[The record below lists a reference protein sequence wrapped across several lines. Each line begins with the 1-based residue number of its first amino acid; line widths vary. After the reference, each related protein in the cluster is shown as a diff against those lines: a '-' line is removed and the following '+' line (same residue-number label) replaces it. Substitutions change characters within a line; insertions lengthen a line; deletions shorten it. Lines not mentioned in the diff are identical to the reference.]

1 MPTMKITYSYG
12 GDTVK
17 RKGKGYSDPKIIS
30 DPLGSY
36 TGRPIDIFEVPV
48 QDADDL

>member
-1 MPTMKITYSYG
+1 MTKKEKMEEKKKNIDRMVKQII
-12 GDTVK
+12 GDPVSET
-17 RKGKGYSDPKIIS
+17 

-36 TGRPIDIFEVPV
+36 TGRPVNMVEKPV